1 MDIFPS
7 ETEEALVVDVAAVGV
22 DDDVAVAVAAD
33 VSISP
38 GSTMAQV
45 CEVMSNDEA
54 RIVKEI
60 LLETNFDERD
70 TADFQNV

>member
-22 DDDVAVAVAAD
+22 DDDVAVAAD

-45 CEVMSNDEA
+45 CEVMTNDEA

-70 TADFQNV
+70 TADFQNI